1 MTAESTLK
9 KSAITEQHFL
19 RTPLLNGDDPA
30 AKRREIANYFN
41 FTFERYESLFDTL
54 RSDEA
59 FYRKSIP
66 LRHPLI
72 FYYGHTATFF
82 VNKMLLA
89 GLIDKRIN
97 PRFES
102 MFAVGVD
109 EMSWDDLNDEHYQW
123 PAVEEVTAYR
133 QQVKAMIN
141 RVIQKAPLKLP
152 IDWENPW
159 WAIVMGIEHEQIHL
173 ETSSVL
179 IRQQQLDLVQPRSQ
193 WRPFKDK
200 GKAPKNSLVDI
211 PAGTVRIGKDDSDS
225 IYGWDNEYGQHQA
238 KIEAFQASRFL
249 VSNQE
254 FLEFVD
260 AGGYQEDAWWE
271 EEGLA
276 WRQFTQAQ
284 YPTFWIQNQNGWQLR
299 LMTEVVDMP
308 WNWPVDVNYHEAK
321 AFCNWKAKQTGQ
333 PVRLPT
339 EDEWYRIYDHS
350 GLSELDDK
358 PAVANIHL
366 DYAASSCPVDQFA
379 HGELYDVIGN
389 VWQWTETPTYPFD
402 GFKVHPIYDDFT
414 TPTFDGQHNLIKGGS
429 WISCGNESRLASR
442 YAFRRH
448 FFQHAGFRYVV
459 SDNEVEQHSS
469 NYETDQ
475 MLSQYAEF
483 HYGESYFNVP
493 NFPKTLAEIAV
504 SVMGEQPK
512 GHALDI
518 GCAVGR
524 ASFELARHFD
534 KVTGI
539 DFSARLI
546 NLGVQMAQKGVVRYT
561 ITDEGD
567 LVHYEERRLEQLGL
581 ADVADKVEFMQGDA
595 CNLKSLYRGYDL
607 ILAANLI
614 DRLYRPAQFLRSVH
628 ERLNEG
634 GILMLAS
641 PYTWLE
647 AHTEKGEWLGGFK
660 KDGESFTTL
669 DGLKAILEPHFELI
683 RGPESVPFVI
693 RETSRKFQHTLSE
706 VTVWKLR
713 QDAHKPDAS

>member
-1 MTAESTLK
+1 MTAESSVK
-9 KSAITEQHFL
+9 KSTTAENQIL
-19 RTPLLNGDDPA
+19 RTPQLDGKDAA
-30 AKRREIANYFN
+30 AKRQEIAAYFN
-41 FTFERYESLFDTL
+41 FTFERYESLFDL
-54 RSDEA
+54 LKSDEA
-59 FYRKSIP
+59 YYRKSIS

-72 FYYGHTATFF
+72 FYFGHTATFF

-97 PRFES
+97 PKFES

-109 EMSWDDLNDEHYQW
+109 EMSWDDLNDDHYDW
-123 PAVEEVTAYR
+123 PAVAEVKAYR

-141 RVIQKAPLKLP
+141 KVIQKAPLKLP
-152 IDWENPW
+152 IGWDNPW
-159 WAIVMGIEHEQIHL
+159 WAILMGIEHEQIHL

-179 IRQQQLDLVQPRSQ
+179 IRQQQLDWLQPRPEWQACS
-193 WRPFKDK
+193 DV
-200 GKAPKNSLVDI
+200 GDAPQNSLVAI
-211 PAGTVRIGKDDSDS
+211 PAGQVTIGKDYNDI
-225 IYGWDNEYGQHQA
+225 IYGWDNEYGQHEA
-238 KIEAFQASRFL
+238 EIEAFETSRFL

-254 FLEFVD
+254 FLQFVE
-260 AGGYQEDAWWE
+260 AGGYRSDRYWE

-276 WRQFTQAQ
+276 WRQFTEAKH
-284 YPTFWIQNQNGWQLR
+284 PTFWIKSKQGWQLR
-299 LMTEVVDMP
+299 LMAEVIAMP

-321 AFCNWKAKQTGQ
+321 AFCNWKAEQTGQ

-350 GLSELDDK
+350 GLAELDTNQA
-358 PAVANIHL
+358 PANIHL

-379 HGELYDVIGN
+379 HGDVFDVVGN

-414 TPTFDGQHNLIKGGS
+414 TPTYDGQHNLMKGGS
-429 WISCGNESRLASR
+429 WISCGNESRRAAR

-459 SDNEVEQHSS
+459 SDAKVELPHS
-469 NYETDQ
+469 NYETDT

-483 HYGESYFNVP
+483 HYGEQYFNVP
-493 NFPKTLAEIAV
+493 NFPRALAELAIE
-504 SVMGEQPK
+504 VMGEQPK
-512 GHALDI
+512 GRALDI

-534 KVTGI
+534 HVTGV

-546 NLGVQMAQKGVVRYT
+546 NLGVQMAERGVVRYT
-561 ITDEGD
+561 ITDEGE
-567 LVHYEERRLEQLGL
+567 LVHYEERRLDQLGL
-581 ADVADKVEFMQGDA
+581 AEVAHKVAFMQGDA
-595 CNLKSLYRGYDL
+595 CNLKAIYRDYDL

-614 DRLYRPAQFLRSVH
+614 DRLYRPAQFLRTVH

-634 GILMLAS
+634 GVLILAS

-647 AHTEKGEWLGGFK
+647 EHTEKSDWLGGFK

-669 DGLKAILEPHFELI
+669 DGLKELLEPHFELI

-706 VTVWKLR
+706 LTVWKR
-713 QDAHKPDAS
+713 RK

>member
-9 KSAITEQHFL
+9 KNAAAEHSLL
-19 RTPLLNGDDPA
+19 RTPLLDGDDPA
-30 AKRREIANYFN
+30 AKRREIADYFN
-41 FTFERYESLFDTL
+41 FNFERYQSLFDTL
-54 RSDEA
+54 KSDEA
-59 FYRKSIP
+59 FFRKSIP

-97 PRFES
+97 PKFES

-109 EMSWDDLNDEHYQW
+109 EMSWDDLNDDHYEW

-133 QQVKAMIN
+133 DQVKAMIN
-141 RVIQKAPLKLP
+141 KVIQKAPLKLP
-152 IDWENPW
+152 IDWDNPW
-159 WAIVMGIEHEQIHL
+159 WAILMGIEHEQIHL

-179 IRQQQLDLVQPRSQ
+179 IRQQKLELVQSRPQ

-200 GKAPKNSLVDI
+200 GKAPENSLVAI
-211 PAGTVRIGKDDSDS
+211 PGGTVRLGKDFSDS

-238 KIEAFQASRFL
+238 DINDFQASRFL

-254 FLEFVD
+254 FLAFVE
-260 AGGYQEDAWWE
+260 AGGYQQDDWWQ
-271 EEGLA
+271 EEGLG
-276 WRQFTQAQ
+276 WREFTQATH
-284 YPTFWIQNQNGWQLR
+284 PTFWVKSPKGWQLR
-299 LMTEVVDMP
+299 LMTELVDMP

-321 AFCNWKAKQTGQ
+321 AFCHWKAKQTGQ

-350 GLSELDDK
+350 GLSELDEK
-358 PAVANIHL
+358 QAVANIHL

-459 SDNEVEQHSS
+459 SENEVEQHSS

-483 HYGESYFNVP
+483 HYGESYFNVA
-493 NFPKTLAEIAV
+493 NFPKTLAQLAV
-504 SVMGEQPK
+504 EVMGDQPK

-524 ASFELARHFD
+524 ASFELAQHFD
-534 KVTGI
+534 KVTGV

-567 LVHYEERRLEQLGL
+567 LVHYEERRLDQLGL
-581 ADVADKVEFMQGDA
+581 AEVADKVEFMQGDA
-595 CNLKSLYRGYDL
+595 CNLKANYRDYDL

-614 DRLYRPAQFLRSVH
+614 DRLYRPAQFLRHVH
-628 ERLNEG
+628 ERLNDG

-647 AHTEKGEWLGGFK
+647 EHTEKSEWLGGFK

-683 RGPESVPFVI
+683 HGPESVPFVI

-713 QDAHKPDAS
+713 SKAE

>member
-9 KSAITEQHFL
+9 KNAVAEHSIL
-19 RTPLLNGDDPA
+19 RTPMLNGDDPA
-30 AKRREIANYFN
+30 AKRREIADYFN
-41 FTFERYESLFDTL
+41 FTFERYQSLFDTL
-54 RSDEA
+54 KSDEA

-97 PRFES
+97 PKFES

-109 EMSWDDLNDEHYQW
+109 EMSWDDLNDDHYEW

-133 QQVKAMIN
+133 DQVKAMIN
-141 RVIQKAPLKLP
+141 KVIQKAPLKLP
-152 IDWENPW
+152 IDWDNPW
-159 WAIVMGIEHEQIHL
+159 WAILMGIEHEQIHL

-179 IRQQQLDLVQPRSQ
+179 IRQQKLELVQSRPE

-200 GKAPKNSLVDI
+200 GKAPENSLVDI
-211 PAGTVRIGKDDSDS
+211 PGGTVQLGKDYSDL
-225 IYGWDNEYGQHQA
+225 IYGWDNEYGQH
-238 KIEAFQASRFL
+238 EAEINDFQASRFL

-254 FLEFVD
+254 FLGFVE
-260 AGGYQEDAWWE
+260 AGGYQHDDWWQ

-276 WRQFTQAQ
+276 WREFTQAKH
-284 YPTFWIQNQNGWQLR
+284 PTFWVKSPKGWQLR
-299 LMTEVVDMP
+299 LMTELVDMP

-321 AFCNWKAKQTGQ
+321 AFCNWKAEQTGQ

-350 GLSELDDK
+350 GLRELDDK
-358 PAVANIHL
+358 PALANIHL

-493 NFPKTLAEIAV
+493 NFPKTLAQLAV
-504 SVMGEQPK
+504 EVMGDQPK

-524 ASFELARHFD
+524 ASFELAHHFD
-534 KVTGI
+534 KVTGV

-567 LVHYEERRLEQLGL
+567 LVHYEERRLDQLGL
-581 ADVADKVEFMQGDA
+581 AEVADKVEFMQGDA
-595 CNLKSLYRGYDL
+595 CNLKANYRDYDL

-614 DRLYRPAQFLRSVH
+614 DRLYRPAQFLRHVH
-628 ERLNEG
+628 ERLNDG

-647 AHTEKGEWLGGFK
+647 EHTEKSEWLGGFK

-713 QDAHKPDAS
+713 SKAE